1 MSDSDQLRGRLA
13 TSSSPGRARTYGD
26 QYPEKRTFSS
36 RFRFRASLSSPESKG
51 VVSAM
56 WRSRRSTSCM
66 RVLSSSGSPS
76 GEPPLAPGGAQSR
89 GTRISSMAP
98 TNAAMPSSRSRRV
111 SAAEMTVRVGHEM
124 RTSPRSTSRD
134 ANTPTPPAPGVS
146 PRRTQ
151 CSHPSRSS
159 HASRDAPRAT
169 RPGSA
174 MSPDRATPCTCV
186 VREERGSRQRR
197 GLSDGFRVWDA
208 FFFVLQVIKSCYRT
222 PRGSLTTLW
231 ACLPCPPRTRPR
243 RAS

>member
-26 QYPEKRTFSS
+26 QYPEKRTSTSTS
-36 RFRFRASLSSPESKG
+36 RLRFRAFAFFFSSSSL
-51 VVSAM
+51 VSAR

-174 MSPDRATPCTCV
+174 MSPDRATPCTCTSCANY
-186 VREERGSRQRR
+186 EGLERR
-197 GLSDGFRVWDA
+197 GVSGKMPRMR
-208 FFFVLQVIKSCYRT
+208 FFSYT
-222 PRGSLTTLW
+222 
-231 ACLPCPPRTRPR
+231 
-243 RAS
+243 